1 MINKKNIYSKVAI
14 CLLVSTFVLAGC
26 QPITPVNTA
35 PVVKPVTT
43 SSTTASVTVTPAEDT
58 ITPTP
63 ASDKITIDLKVG
75 ESKAVGKAASITFDK
90 VDSDSRCPTGTQC
103 IWAGEAKVIVS
114 YKGFS
119 EDKSPLTISNL
130 NGAVVLGENDG
141 MIYSIQLMNLMPHP
155 DAKIVNDRSQSTAT
169 FELTSAKK

>member
-1 MINKKNIYSKVAI
+1 MNKNKLFSQVTT
-14 CLLVSTFVLAGC
+14 CLLISTIVLAGC
-26 QPITPVNTA
+26 QPTQPVNNET
-35 PVVKPVTT
+35 VVKPVTT
-43 SSTTASVTVTPAEDT
+43 SNTTASVTVTPAEET
-58 ITPTP
+58 TTPTP
-63 ASDKITIDLKVG
+63 TSDKMTVDLKVG
-75 ESKAVGKAASITFDK
+75 ESKEIGKAASITFDK

-119 EDKSPLTISNL
+119 DDKSPLTISNL
-130 NGAVVLGENDG
+130 DGAVVLGENDG
-141 MIYSIQLMNLMPHP
+141 MIYSIQLMNLIPHP